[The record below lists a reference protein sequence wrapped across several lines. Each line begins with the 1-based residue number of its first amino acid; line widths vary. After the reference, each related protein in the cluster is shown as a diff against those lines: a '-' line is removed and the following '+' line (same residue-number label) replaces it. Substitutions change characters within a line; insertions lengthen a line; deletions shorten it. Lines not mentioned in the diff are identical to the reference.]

1 MILGY
6 FVRLYRRWQVYNRTY
21 AELMRLDDRT
31 LADISVART
40 QIDAIARHAAN
51 SVR

>member
-6 FVRLYRRWQVYNRTY
+6 IVRLYRRWQVYNRTY
-21 AELMRLDDRT
+21 SELMRLDDRT
-31 LADISVART
+31 LADISVSRT

>member
-6 FVRLYRRWQVYNRTY
+6 FAKLFRRWQVYHQTY

-31 LADISVART
+31 LADISVNRS
-40 QIDAIARHAAN
+40 QIDSIARHAAK